1 MKAKKISPDDMKLYV
16 LSFRTSNDL
25 TFGACFLFACFP
37 SFFFF
42 FVCWCLPFYRASLV
56 VLFPVS
62 CFLAF
67 LSVRWLVWFLD

>member
-42 FVCWCLPFYRASLV
+42 FWSVGVFLFTGLP
-56 VLFPVS
+56 
-62 CFLAF
+62 
-67 LSVRWLVWFLD
+67 W

>member
-25 TFGACFLFACFP
+25 NFGACFLFACFP

-42 FVCWCLPFYRASLV
+42 F
-56 VLFPVS
+56 
-62 CFLAF
+62 F
-67 LSVRWLVWFLD
+67 LSVGVFLFTGLPW